1 MGIGD
6 IPLRVVV
13 KQAIPVALLGQ
24 VVRPRSSSRRRV
36 VAGVGLLGFWS
47 LVYARYRRD
56 GVRRTWHE
64 FDLLQNTDEAV
75 YKRHYDEQVVTVEE
89 EYERWGPY
97 DEHRHE
103 MRYDVV
109 AAAVRE
115 HLPPRG
121 RILDLGCGGGTV
133 AERLFSV
140 DADYVGLEYGER
152 NARHVMKKFADLE
165 GALSTRFL
173 RADAERLPFANGSF
187 DVVVMSEVIE
197 HLLRPDRATWEIS
210 RVLRAGGV
218 LILTTNNASEMPC
231 RSPLTHPLAYVEK
244 ALGATSPKLIS
255 YRPWVWPYPMDREL
269 LAPGASDV
277 YLPHTHH
284 IFEET
289 RQMFAAAGL
298 DTKRW
303 CTFEFPPPQSAT
315 AHGLAR
321 LGPLGRRAVDIVERI
336 AARTPLVNRLGCHL
350 MIEAIKVGDPISPR
364 PLPGVWPGPLL
375 QR

>member
-1 MGIGD
+1 MSIGD
-6 IPLRVVV
+6 TPLRVVV
-13 KQAIPVALLGQ
+13 KQAIPAALLQ
-24 VVRPRSSSRRRV
+24 RVVRPRSSTRGRALAS
-36 VAGVGLLGFWS
+36 VGLLGFWS
-47 LVYARYRRD
+47 LMYARYRRD

-64 FDLLQNTDEAV
+64 FDLLQNTDEGV

-89 EYERWGPY
+89 EYEHWGPY

-103 MRYDVV
+103 MRYDIV
-109 AAAVRE
+109 AAAVRK

-121 RILDLGCGGGTV
+121 RMLDLGCGGGSV
-133 AERLFSV
+133 AERLLSL
-140 DADYVGLEYGER
+140 DATYIGVEYGER
-152 NARHVMKKFADLE
+152 NARHVMKKFADIK

-173 RADAERLPFANGSF
+173 RADAERLPFADGSF

-210 RVLRAGGV
+210 RVLRPGGV
-218 LILTTNNASEMPC
+218 LVLTTNNASEMPC

-244 ALGATSPKLIS
+244 ALGAKAPKLVS

-269 LAPGASDV
+269 LAAGAADV

-289 RQMFAAAGL
+289 RRLFAAAGL
-298 DTKRW
+298 ETRW
-303 CTFEFPPPQSAT
+303 WRTFEFPPPQSAS
-315 AHGLAR
+315 AQRLAR
-321 LGPLGRRAVDIVERI
+321 LGRVGRIAVDILESI

-350 MIEAIKVGDPISPR
+350 MIEAIKVGDPVSPR
-364 PLPGVWPGPLL
+364 PRPGIWPGPLL